1 MQQRVVNL
9 EARAKDQEILIGDLK
24 NKLSAKKLRQ
34 EQELKMAEERVT
46 RLEKKMKEYE
56 AMIKERDDYIRG

>member
-1 MQQRVVNL
+1 MVNL